1 MNVKP
6 KRATTP
12 QPLLRSSVTTN
23 SDPSIAAN
31 ISSGAMIGADWN
43 RLAKLS
49 CMPTNA
55 PAIVG
60 SIDSASSQ

>member
-1 MNVKP
+1 
-6 KRATTP
+6 
-12 QPLLRSSVTTN
+12 
-23 SDPSIAAN
+23 
-31 ISSGAMIGADWN
+31 MIGAALN
-43 RLAKLS
+43 SATKLS